1 MLIAKAFTFG
11 AICSRNRD
19 IMTPAATTRDWIT
32 LAALVVAWGSS
43 FAMTKIA
50 VASIDPAWVMA
61 LRLLIGGLFLATIV
75 TLTHRQWPRERRLW
89 RWFTGLGLVGH
100 AIPFF
105 LISWGTQF
113 ISSGLS
119 GVLMGAIPLFV
130 IVLAHVF
137 LPDERL
143 TPLKTLGFV
152 TGFMGLMIVL
162 GPEKLLRFEG
172 QGMALAG
179 EAAILISC
187 ICYAVHGLLARRI
200 PFQRPMEQAAAVCLS
215 GGVLG
220 AIFAALY
227 APHGLS
233 EATPLAYL
241 CVIGLGIV
249 PTATATLLVYAIV
262 RSAGVSFVAYS
273 NYLVPV
279 YALGLGAVVLGETL
293 TANVGLGLPLILLGI
308 AASRMRNR
316 KAAMPTEERP

>member
-1 MLIAKAFTFG
+1 MTAHG
-11 AICSRNRD
+11 A
-19 IMTPAATTRDWIT
+19 RDWLT
-32 LAALVVAWGSS
+32 LAALVMAWGSS
-43 FAMTKIA
+43 FAMTKVA

-61 LRLLIGGLFLATIV
+61 LRLLIGGIFLAIMV
-75 TLTHRQWPRERRLW
+75 TLTRRQWPRERRLW
-89 RWFTGLGLVGH
+89 IWFGGLGLVGH

-143 TPLKTLGFV
+143 TPMKTLGFV
-152 TGFMGLMIVL
+152 IGFVGLMIVL
-162 GPEKLLRFEG
+162 GPEKLMHFEG
-172 QGMALAG
+172 QGMALVG
-179 EAAILISC
+179 EFAILLSC
-187 ICYAVHGLLARRI
+187 VCYAVHALLARRI

-215 GGVLG
+215 GGVMG
-220 AIFAALY
+220 AVFASLY
-227 APHGLS
+227 APQGLAS
-233 EATPLAYL
+233 AAPLAYL
-241 CVIGLGIV
+241 CVVGLGIL

-279 YALGLGAVVLGETL
+279 YALGLGAILLGETL
-293 TANVGLGLPLILLGI
+293 NANVGFGLVLILAGI
-308 AASRMRNR
+308 AGSRMRNR
-316 KAAMPTEERP
+316 KAVRSAQQKS

>member
-1 MLIAKAFTFG
+1 M
-11 AICSRNRD
+11 
-19 IMTPAATTRDWIT
+19 MTPAATTRDWIA
-32 LAALVVAWGSS
+32 LAALVTAWGSS
-43 FAMTKIA
+43 FAMTKVA

-61 LRLLIGGLFLATIV
+61 LRLSVGGIFLATIV
-75 TLTHRQWPRERRLW
+75 TLTRREWPREKRLW
-89 RWFTGLGLVGH
+89 MWFAGLGLIGH

-113 ISSGLS
+113 ISSGLA

-143 TPLKTLGFV
+143 TPMKTLGFV
-152 TGFMGLMIVL
+152 IGFIGLMIVL

-172 QGMALAG
+172 QGMALVG
-179 EAAILISC
+179 ELAILAAC
-187 ICYAVHGLLARRI
+187 ICYAVHALLARRI
-200 PFQRPMEQAAAVCLS
+200 PFRRPMEQAAAVCLS
-215 GGVLG
+215 GGLMG
-220 AIFAALY
+220 AIFASLY
-227 APHGLS
+227 APHGLAS
-233 EATPLAYL
+233 ATPLAYL

-279 YALGLGAVVLGETL
+279 YALGLGAVLLGETL
-293 TANVGLGLPLILLGI
+293 TANVGFGLLLILGGI
-308 AASRMRNR
+308 AASRIQSR
-316 KAAMPTEERP
+316 KAALPAEERT

>member
-1 MLIAKAFTFG
+1 
-11 AICSRNRD
+11 
-19 IMTPAATTRDWIT
+19 MTTAATTKDWFT
-32 LAALVVAWGSS
+32 LAALVTAWGSS
-43 FAMTKIA
+43 FAMTKVA

-61 LRLLIGGLFLATIV
+61 LRLLVGGAFLATIV
-75 TLTHRQWPRERRLW
+75 TLTRRRWPRNKRLW
-89 RWFTGLGLVGH
+89 TWFFGLGLIGH

-130 IVLAHVF
+130 VVLAHAF

-143 TPLKTLGFV
+143 TPMKTLGFV
-152 TGFMGLMIVL
+152 IGFIGLMIVL

-172 QGMALAG
+172 QGMALVG
-179 EAAILISC
+179 EVAVLFAC
-187 ICYAVHGLLARRI
+187 ICYAVHALLARRI
-200 PFQRPMEQAAAVCLS
+200 PFQGPMEQAAAVCLS
-215 GGVLG
+215 GGLMG
-220 AIFAALY
+220 AIFATLY
-227 APHGLS
+227 APHGLAS
-233 EATPLAYL
+233 ATPLAYL

-279 YALGLGAVVLGETL
+279 FALGLGAVVLGETL
-293 TANVGLGLPLILLGI
+293 AANVGFGLLLILAGI
-308 AASRMRNR
+308 AASRLRSR
-316 KAAMPTEERP
+316 KAALPAEEKT

>member
-1 MLIAKAFTFG
+1 
-11 AICSRNRD
+11 
-19 IMTPAATTRDWIT
+19 MTPAATTRDWIT
-32 LAALVVAWGSS
+32 LAALVVTWGSS

-61 LRLLIGGLFLATIV
+61 LRLLVGGVFLAVIV
-75 TLTHRQWPRERRLW
+75 TLTRRQWPRNKRLW
-89 RWFTGLGLVGH
+89 TWFAGLGLIGH

-119 GVLMGAIPLFV
+119 GVLMGSIPLFV
-130 IVLAHVF
+130 IVLAHIF
-137 LPDERL
+137 LPDEKL
-143 TPLKTLGFV
+143 TRMKSLGFV
-152 TGFMGLMIVL
+152 TGFIGLMIVL

-172 QGMALAG
+172 QGMALVG
-179 EAAILISC
+179 ELAILIAC
-187 ICYAVHGLLARRI
+187 ICYAVHSLLARRI
-200 PFQRPMEQAAAVCLS
+200 PFQGPLEQAAAVCLT
-215 GGVLG
+215 GGLMG
-220 AIFAALY
+220 LIFAVLY

-233 EATPLAYL
+233 HATPLAYL
-241 CVIGLGIV
+241 CVLGLGIV

-293 TANVGLGLPLILLGI
+293 TASVGFGLLLILAGI
-308 AASRMRNR
+308 AASRMRSR
-316 KAAMPTEERP
+316 KAAVPVEEKSSS

>member
-1 MLIAKAFTFG
+1 MAPT
-11 AICSRNRD
+11 
-19 IMTPAATTRDWIT
+19 ATTRDWLT

-43 FAMTKIA
+43 FAMTKVA
-50 VASIDPAWVMA
+50 VTSIDPAWVMA
-61 LRLLIGGLFLATIV
+61 LRLLVGGLFLSVIV
-75 TLTHRQWPRERRLW
+75 SLTRRRWPQGRQLW
-89 RWFTGLGLVGH
+89 TWFAGLGLIGH

-119 GVLMGAIPLFV
+119 GVLMGSIPLFV

-143 TPLKTLGFV
+143 TAMKTLGFV
-152 TGFMGLMIVL
+152 IGFAGLMIVL

-172 QGMALAG
+172 QGMALVG
-179 EAAILISC
+179 ELAILIAC
-187 ICYAVHGLLARRI
+187 VCYAVHGLLARRI
-200 PFQRPMEQAAAVCLS
+200 PFQGPVEQAAAVCIS
-215 GGVLG
+215 GGIMGL
-220 AIFAALY
+220 IFAVLY
-227 APHGLS
+227 APQGLS
-233 EATPLAYL
+233 AATPLAYL

-249 PTATATLLVYAIV
+249 PTAIATLLVYAVV

-293 TANVGLGLPLILLGI
+293 TANVGMGLLLILAGI
-308 AASRMRNR
+308 AASRMRKR
-316 KAAMPTEERP
+316 ASA

>member
-1 MLIAKAFTFG
+1 MNSSPTA
-11 AICSRNRD
+11 
-19 IMTPAATTRDWIT
+19 RDWLT
-32 LAALVVAWGSS
+32 LAALVVTWGSS

-61 LRLLIGGLFLATIV
+61 LRLSVAGVFLSIIV
-75 TLTHRQWPRERRLW
+75 LLTRRQWPRGRELW
-89 RWFTGLGLVGH
+89 TWFAGLGLIGH
-100 AIPFF
+100 AAPFF

-130 IVLAHVF
+130 ILLAHFF

-143 TPLKTLGFV
+143 TRMKAVGFV
-152 TGFMGLMIVL
+152 TGFIGLMIVL

-172 QGMALAG
+172 QGMALIG
-179 EAAILISC
+179 EIAIIIAC
-187 ICYAVHGLLARRI
+187 ICYAVHSLLARRI
-200 PFQRPMEQAAAVCLS
+200 PFQGPVEQATAVCLC
-215 GGVLG
+215 GGVMGLV
-220 AIFAALY
+220 FASLY

-233 EATPLAYL
+233 SATPLAYL

-249 PTATATLLVYAIV
+249 PTAIATLLVYAIV

-279 YALGLGAVVLGETL
+279 YALGLGAVILGETL
-293 TANVGLGLPLILLGI
+293 TLNVGFGLILILAGI
-308 AASRMRNR
+308 AASRVR
-316 KAAMPTEERP
+316 KAKAV

>member
-1 MLIAKAFTFG
+1 
-11 AICSRNRD
+11 
-19 IMTPAATTRDWIT
+19 MTPAATTRDWIT
-32 LAALVVAWGSS
+32 LAALVTAWGSS
-43 FAMTKIA
+43 FAMTKVA

-61 LRLLIGGLFLATIV
+61 LRLLVGGIFLATIL
-75 TLTHRQWPRERRLW
+75 TLTRRQWPGERRLW
-89 RWFTGLGLVGH
+89 LWFMGLGLIGH

-113 ISSGLS
+113 IASGLS

-143 TPLKTLGFV
+143 TPMKTLGFV
-152 TGFMGLMIVL
+152 IGFIGLMIVL

-172 QGMALAG
+172 QGTALVG
-179 EAAILISC
+179 ELAILLSC
-187 ICYAVHGLLARRI
+187 ICYAVHALLARRI
-200 PFQRPMEQAAAVCLS
+200 PFQGPMEQAAAVCLS
-215 GGVLG
+215 GGIMG
-220 AIFAALY
+220 AIFASLY
-227 APHGLS
+227 APHGLAS
-233 EATPLAYL
+233 ATPLAYL

-279 YALGLGAVVLGETL
+279 YALALGAVLLGETL
-293 TANVGLGLPLILLGI
+293 TANVGLGLLFILAGI
-308 AASRMRNR
+308 AASRMKNR
-316 KAAMPTEERP
+316 KAPLPAEEKT

>member
-1 MLIAKAFTFG
+1 
-11 AICSRNRD
+11 
-19 IMTPAATTRDWIT
+19 MTKAATTRDWIT
-32 LAALVVAWGSS
+32 LAALVTAWGSS
-43 FAMTKIA
+43 FAMTKVA

-61 LRLLIGGLFLATIV
+61 LRLLVGGLFLATIV
-75 TLTHRQWPRERRLW
+75 TLTRRQWPRERLLW
-89 RWFTGLGLVGH
+89 MWFLGLGLIGH

-130 IVLAHVF
+130 IVLAHIF
-137 LPDERL
+137 LPDEKL
-143 TPLKTLGFV
+143 SPMKTVGFIIGFV
-152 TGFMGLMIVL
+152 GLMIVL

-172 QGMALAG
+172 QGAALVG
-179 EAAILISC
+179 ELAVLLSC
-187 ICYAVHGLLARRI
+187 VCYAVHALLARRI

-215 GGVLG
+215 GGVMG
-220 AIFAALY
+220 AIFASLY
-227 APHGLS
+227 APHGLAA
-233 EATPLAYL
+233 ATPMAYL

-279 YALGLGAVVLGETL
+279 YALGLGAILLGESL
-293 TANVGLGLPLILLGI
+293 TANVGFGLLLILAGI
-308 AASRMRNR
+308 AASRMRSR
-316 KAAMPTEERP
+316 KTPLPAEEQA

>member
-1 MLIAKAFTFG
+1 
-11 AICSRNRD
+11 
-19 IMTPAATTRDWIT
+19 
-32 LAALVVAWGSS
+32 
-43 FAMTKIA
+43 MTKVA

-61 LRLLIGGLFLATIV
+61 LRLLVGGVFLATIV
-75 TLTHRQWPRERRLW
+75 TLTRRQWPREKRLW
-89 RWFTGLGLVGH
+89 KWFAGLGLIGH

-130 IVLAHVF
+130 IVLAHIF

-143 TPLKTLGFV
+143 TPMKTLGFV
-152 TGFMGLMIVL
+152 IGFIGLMIVL

-172 QGMALAG
+172 QGMPLIG
-179 EAAILISC
+179 EFAILIAC
-187 ICYAVHGLLARRI
+187 VCYAVHALLARRI
-200 PFQRPMEQAAAVCLS
+200 PFQSPMEQAAAVCLS
-215 GGVLG
+215 GGLMG
-220 AIFAALY
+220 AIFASLY
-227 APHGLS
+227 APHGLAS
-233 EATPLAYL
+233 ATPLAYA

-279 YALGLGAVVLGETL
+279 YALGLGAVLLGETL
-293 TANVGLGLPLILLGI
+293 TANVGFGLLLILLGI
-308 AASRMRNR
+308 AASRMRSR
-316 KAAMPTEERP
+316 KAALPARSR